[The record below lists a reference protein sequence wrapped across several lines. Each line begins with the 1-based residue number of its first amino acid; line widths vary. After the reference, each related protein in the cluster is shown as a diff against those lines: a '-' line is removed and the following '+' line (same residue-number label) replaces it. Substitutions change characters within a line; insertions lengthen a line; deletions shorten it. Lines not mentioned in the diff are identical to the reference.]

1 MDKTD
6 LKTIQE
12 NSVDNFAR
20 DGGRRESRKQNYD
33 PRAKN
38 SLQSQKKLK
47 KKVLVKKKK
56 KKSSVMG
63 MKSSSARPHVIVKRL
78 GLAAEV
84 VPYIPPEERQQAEK
98 TGGLRVLFASQ
109 GEERQ
114 NKGKTRADRRRGRG
128 WKRQLRFVELP
139 RRAERREDKGES
151 ERSARRR
158 SGQGEESD
166 LPTTRLLGKVKV
178 GSMGNVGK
186 VGKVGKAQL
195 GRRGRML
202 KRRRVGRRRKRK
214 SWYQTTFL

>member
-1 MDKTD
+1 MKKSD
-6 LKTIQE
+6 LKAIQE

-38 SLQSQKKLK
+38 TLQRQQNLK

-56 KKSSVMG
+56 KNSVMG
-63 MKSSSARPHVIVKRL
+63 MKSSARPHVIVKRL

-98 TGGLRVLFASQ
+98 KGGLRVLFASQ

-114 NKGKTRADRRRGRG
+114 NKGKNRADRRRGRG

-139 RRAERREDKGES
+139 RRAERREDKGEV

-158 SGQGEESD
+158 SGQGEESE

-178 GSMGNVGK
+178 GSMGKVGNVGK
-186 VGKVGKAQL
+186 AGKAQV

-202 KRRRVGRRRKRK
+202 RRRRVGRRRKRK